1 MLTYNARSCS
11 QKHQQR
17 SAEPG
22 ENIAIAPTTTHPTP
36 APHSFPPGIPLV
48 GKLPQF
54 RRDPLAFIEGV
65 HRTYGPTATI
75 HLLNRQPLTFRPEHA
90 YYILVEHAN
99 TFGVGVRPILRVGV
113 GASLLTTDGAHH
125 RQWVEGYAEIMTIQT
140 ADMVRRWHVG
150 DELDVAAKLR
160 EVTLRII
167 IQVLFD
173 LDLAEERTQLS
184 HLIDLGI
191 FIRKTI
197 VKQQGPDCAIVTKR

>member
-1 MLTYNARSCS
+1 MLT
-11 QKHQQR
+11 K
-17 SAEPG
+17 
-22 ENIAIAPTTTHPTP
+22 TP
-36 APHSFPPGIPLV
+36 ATLGRTGREHCHSSNDYAPDACTSLLPAWHPLV

-65 HRTYGPTATI
+65 HRTYGPTATIPI

-173 LDLAEERTQLS
+173 LDLDLAEERTQLS

-197 VKQQGPDCAIVTKR
+197 VTQQGPDCAIVTKR